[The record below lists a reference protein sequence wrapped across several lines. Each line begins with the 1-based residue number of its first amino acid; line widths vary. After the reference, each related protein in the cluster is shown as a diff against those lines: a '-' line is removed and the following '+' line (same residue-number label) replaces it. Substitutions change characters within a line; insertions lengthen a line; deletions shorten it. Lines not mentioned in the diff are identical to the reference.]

1 MINSAGIKSLALSKV
16 SYPYVASVIRSV
28 RHCEKILVSVFHTFE
43 NIADEM
49 LSFSGSFVDEDESQ
63 DFNGNSNTQMSIL
76 LNQEALNDFIRN
88 LDLPKI
94 STELSASRLIERKT
108 LTKNTNT
115 LLIKYFSIL
124 IEGKAF

>member
-16 SYPYVASVIRSV
+16 FYPYVAPVIRPV

-49 LSFSGSFVDEDESQ
+49 LSFSRSFVDKDESK

-76 LNQEALNDFIRN
+76 LNQEALNDFVRN

-94 STELSASRLIERKT
+94 LIELSASRLIERKM
-108 LTKNTNT
+108 LTKSTNT
-115 LLIKYFSIL
+115 LLIKYPSTF

>member
-16 SYPYVASVIRSV
+16 FYPYVASVIRPV

-43 NIADEM
+43 NMADEM
-49 LSFSGSFVDEDESQ
+49 LSFSGSFFYEDESQ

-76 LNQEALNDFIRN
+76 LNQGALNDFVRN
-88 LDLPKI
+88 LDLSKI